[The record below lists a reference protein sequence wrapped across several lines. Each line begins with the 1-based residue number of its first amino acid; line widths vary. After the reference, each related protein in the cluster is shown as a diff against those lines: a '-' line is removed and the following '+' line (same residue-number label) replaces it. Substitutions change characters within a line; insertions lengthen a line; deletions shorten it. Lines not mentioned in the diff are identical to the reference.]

1 LSGSPQCFFAEP
13 NLQFDAGVSIDHEQR
28 RREHSRIRSIIATVC
43 LVGRHIPQGKHGQMR
58 RIETGSQCN
67 VLFKVAD
74 GSTVAFSQF
83 LRFLRT
89 CRVLSNRVTY
99 VTVAH
104 IWHKH
109 SIGRETVA
117 FDTLRAI
124 IEHLACVCFGWPP
137 VVCDATQKFLDQL
150 EEHYVQAPV
159 SAGDRVL
166 HNLTQPHVIQCLQ
179 KYDPHLRKSFL
190 RATKGDFRTASMSQP
205 PFRWNCCFHYL
216 FIQLPC

>member
-1 LSGSPQCFFAEP
+1 MNRIFLSRH
-13 NLQFDAGVSIDHEQR
+13 LQFDAEVSIDHEQR
-28 RREHSRIRSIIATVC
+28 RREHSRTRSITATVC
-43 LVGRHIPQGKHGQMR
+43 LVGRHIPQGKHDHMR

-74 GSTVAFSQF
+74 GSTLTFSQF

-109 SIGRETVA
+109 SIGRETIA

-124 IEHLACVCFGWPP
+124 VEQLACVCFGWPA

-166 HNLTQPHVIQCLQ
+166 HN
-179 KYDPHLRKSFL
+179 
-190 RATKGDFRTASMSQP
+190 
-205 PFRWNCCFHYL
+205 
-216 FIQLPC
+216 